1 MYFMDIF
8 LIVLR
13 KHELARIQSVFE
25 GHKIHHL
32 YLFSHKEVEQQ
43 LLIRK
48 AIITRR
54 GLNRL
59 YLILSGLLI
68 LFTSGGRLIS
78 RESILFPTVITRTR

>member
-1 MYFMDIF
+1 MNWPGFNLFLRAIKSIIF
-8 LIVLR
+8 TFFPT
-13 KHELARIQSVFE
+13 KKS
-25 GHKIHHL
+25 
-32 YLFSHKEVEQQ
+32 EQQ